1 MKSIHLK
8 SHIDNKGILRLETP
22 VQGIIDEDV
31 EVMLVIESQP
41 GSAKFEK
48 KEAKEWPLG
57 FFEKTAGAWQG
68 EPLTRPPQGE
78 YERREDIE

>member
-1 MKSIHLK
+1 MRSIHLM

-31 EVMLVIESQP
+31 EVMLVIEPQP
-41 GSAKFEK
+41 GTSKVEK
-48 KEAKEWPLG
+48 KETKGWPTG

-68 EPLTRPPQGE
+68 EPITRPPQGE
-78 YERREDIE
+78 YENRKDIE